1 MNFLDRE
8 QIEEIRKQIVKAPYQ
23 GTVTKI
29 LENNLKT
36 TKIIVE
42 KEAIKEITVKKKNQT
57 KL

>member
-1 MNFLDRE
+1 MNFLDKE

-23 GTVTKI
+23 GIVTKI